1 MPAKVYYIALESTLQ
16 VSRKY
21 IQRNQLKLQANLTTP
36 QYTCVLAVLS
46 AILDCLALLP
56 TNNPIV

>member
-1 MPAKVYYIALESTLQ
+1 MPAKVYYIALATTLE

-56 TNNPIV
+56 ANDPHV